1 MRITSLILAIDE
13 LMKLFNR
20 SRTNPRETKYVAPN
34 GARATP
40 LIDLW
45 MTESMEKTKSLNPNC
60 VPRSKLTQNDTRNK
74 VTTVLIWVIMTPY
87 AHVEGRVG
95 ACHYYIN
102 THLQWS

>member
-45 MTESMEKTKSLNPNC
+45 MTESMENDDYR
-60 VPRSKLTQNDTRNK
+60 PR
-74 VTTVLIWVIMTPY
+74 
-87 AHVEGRVG
+87 
-95 ACHYYIN
+95 
-102 THLQWS
+102 